1 MEQRATN
8 RHGFTVLYHKEL
20 ADHLTS
26 RRFQLLFLI
35 LLFIAGAS
43 LFGAFGSLSKAAQQ
57 TTANGQQAA
66 PSDFVFLQLFTTAG
80 QSIYAFTT
88 FIGFLGPIFG
98 IMLGFDAINN
108 EQAQGT
114 LNRLAAQ
121 PIYRDTIINAK
132 FCAGATVVFANE
144 GLNDDFEQSLEKE
157 GIAVIEMSVAETPK
171 QLETNYH
178 TIGKILGGNDDGDAK
193 AASSYD
199 KLISAMEDRKSE
211 ASAKNATALDT
222 VCYLYYEQGGLRLM
236 TSGTYGD
243 MLLGYTGSVNVA
255 VNIDENKVD
264 VNTLK
269 VANPK
274 YIFYADDNTLKAVQA
289 DPVLS
294 KLAAVT
300 GGKTMQIT
308 KDEMSRQG
316 LTALETLEK
325 MIGFI
330 HPELAKSKATPDSAQ
345 TATQPAAQAATEAA
359 TQAAQTAATQ
369 AATQPAAATS
379 VADKYKIDLKD
390 LSLKE
395 EDDNDDVKAMQQRL
409 FDLGYVSDK
418 ENITGYFGEI
428 SKKAVNAFQKASGIK
443 ETGEADN
450 ATLVKLFASDA
461 KKSDT
466 AVDESSASEE

>member
-1 MEQRATN
+1 MKK
-8 RHGFTVLYHKEL
+8 L
-20 ADHLTS
+20 
-26 RRFQLLFLI
+26 
-35 LLFIAGAS
+35 IAGILCAV
-43 LFGAFGSLSKAAQQ
+43 LVLGTALSLSGCGDKNYPVKI
-57 TTANGQQAA
+57 ANLTIDKEPKSIVVLDPNSADIISYMGYDVKIVGRSREVDQKYLDVA
-66 PSDFVFLQLFTTAG
+66 PVMGSAVSPSVQD
-80 QSIYAFTT
+80 
-88 FIGFLGPIFG
+88 
-98 IMLGFDAINN
+98 
-108 EQAQGT
+108 
-114 LNRLAAQ
+114 
-121 PIYRDTIINAK
+121 IIDS
-132 FCAGATVVFANE
+132 GATVVFANE

-157 GIAVIEMSVAETPK
+157 GIAVIKMSVAETPK

-199 KLISAMEDRKSE
+199 KLISAMEQRKSE

-274 YIFYADDNTLKAVQA
+274 YIFYADDSTLKAVQA

-330 HPELAKSKATPDSAQ
+330 HPELAKAQKATEPTQQTETKPAEAQ
-345 TATQPAAQAATEAA
+345 AATQAATEAA
-359 TQAAQTAATQ
+359 TQAAAQTAATQ

-428 SKKAVNAFQKASGIK
+428 SKKAVSAFQKANGIK

>member
-1 MEQRATN
+1 MKK
-8 RHGFTVLYHKEL
+8 L
-20 ADHLTS
+20 
-26 RRFQLLFLI
+26 
-35 LLFIAGAS
+35 IAGILCAVLVLGTALALS
-43 LFGAFGSLSKAAQQ
+43 GCGDKNYPVKIANLTIDKEPKSIVVLDPNSADIISYMGYDVKIVGRSREVDQKYLDVAPVMGSAVS
-57 TTANGQQAA
+57 
-66 PSDFVFLQLFTTAG
+66 PSVQD
-80 QSIYAFTT
+80 
-88 FIGFLGPIFG
+88 
-98 IMLGFDAINN
+98 
-108 EQAQGT
+108 
-114 LNRLAAQ
+114 
-121 PIYRDTIINAK
+121 IIDS
-132 FCAGATVVFANE
+132 GATVVFANE

-157 GIAVIEMSVAETPK
+157 GIAVIKMSVAETPK

-236 TSGTYGD
+236 TRGTYGD

-274 YIFYADDNTLKAVQA
+274 YIFYADDSTLKAVQA

-330 HPELAKSKATPDSAQ
+330 HPELAKAQKATEPTQQ
-345 TATQPAAQAATEAA
+345 TETKPAETQAATQAATEAA
-359 TQAAQTAATQ
+359 TQAAAQTAATQ

-428 SKKAVNAFQKASGIK
+428 SKKAVSAFQKASGIK

>member
-1 MEQRATN
+1 MKK
-8 RHGFTVLYHKEL
+8 L
-20 ADHLTS
+20 
-26 RRFQLLFLI
+26 
-35 LLFIAGAS
+35 IAGILCAVLVLGTALLLS
-43 LFGAFGSLSKAAQQ
+43 GCGDKNYPVKIANLTIDKEPKSIVVLDPNSADIISYMGYDVKIVGRSREVDQKYLGVAPVMGSAVS
-57 TTANGQQAA
+57 
-66 PSDFVFLQLFTTAG
+66 PSVQD
-80 QSIYAFTT
+80 
-88 FIGFLGPIFG
+88 
-98 IMLGFDAINN
+98 
-108 EQAQGT
+108 
-114 LNRLAAQ
+114 
-121 PIYRDTIINAK
+121 IIDS
-132 FCAGATVVFANE
+132 GATVVFANE

-199 KLISAMEDRKSE
+199 KLISAMEQRKSE

-236 TSGTYGD
+236 TRGTYGD

-274 YIFYADDNTLKAVQA
+274 YIFYSDDNTLKAVQA

-330 HPELAKSKATPDSAQ
+330 HPELAKAQKATEPTQQ
-345 TATQPAAQAATEAA
+345 TETKPAETQAATQAATEAA
-359 TQAAQTAATQ
+359 TQAAAQTAATQ

-428 SKKAVNAFQKASGIK
+428 SKKAVSAFQKANGIK

>member
-1 MEQRATN
+1 MKK
-8 RHGFTVLYHKEL
+8 L
-20 ADHLTS
+20 
-26 RRFQLLFLI
+26 
-35 LLFIAGAS
+35 IAGILCAV
-43 LFGAFGSLSKAAQQ
+43 LVLGTALSLSGCGDKNYPVKI
-57 TTANGQQAA
+57 ANLTIDKEPKSIVVLDPNSADIISYMGYDVKIVGRSREVDQKYLGVA
-66 PSDFVFLQLFTTAG
+66 PVMGSAVSPSVQD
-80 QSIYAFTT
+80 
-88 FIGFLGPIFG
+88 
-98 IMLGFDAINN
+98 
-108 EQAQGT
+108 
-114 LNRLAAQ
+114 
-121 PIYRDTIINAK
+121 IIDS
-132 FCAGATVVFANE
+132 GATVVFANE

-157 GIAVIEMSVAETPK
+157 GIAVIKMSVAETPK

-199 KLISAMEDRKSE
+199 KLISAMEQRKSE

-274 YIFYADDNTLKAVQA
+274 YIFYADDSTLKAVQA

-330 HPELAKSKATPDSAQ
+330 HPELAKAQKATEPTQQ
-345 TATQPAAQAATEAA
+345 TETKPAETQAATQAATEAA
-359 TQAAQTAATQ
+359 TQAAAQTAATQ

-428 SKKAVNAFQKASGIK
+428 SKKAVSARRQAESRRQARRTTPPSLSSLQATRKSPTPPLTKARQ
-443 ETGEADN
+443 ARN
-450 ATLVKLFASDA
+450 N
-461 KKSDT
+461 
-466 AVDESSASEE
+466 

>member
-1 MEQRATN
+1 MKKLITGILCA
-8 RHGFTVLYHKEL
+8 VLVL
-20 ADHLTS
+20 GTAL
-26 RRFQLLFLI
+26 
-35 LLFIAGAS
+35 
-43 LFGAFGSLSKAAQQ
+43 SLSGCGDKNYPVKI
-57 TTANGQQAA
+57 ANLTIDKEPKSIVVLDPNSADIISYMGYDVKIVGRSREVDQKYLDVA
-66 PSDFVFLQLFTTAG
+66 PVMGSAVSPSVQD
-80 QSIYAFTT
+80 
-88 FIGFLGPIFG
+88 
-98 IMLGFDAINN
+98 
-108 EQAQGT
+108 
-114 LNRLAAQ
+114 
-121 PIYRDTIINAK
+121 IIDS
-132 FCAGATVVFANE
+132 GATVVFANE

-157 GIAVIEMSVAETPK
+157 GIAVIKMSVAETPK

-345 TATQPAAQAATEAA
+345 TATQPAAQAATEAV

-428 SKKAVNAFQKASGIK
+428 SKKAVSAFQKASGIK

-461 KKSDT
+461 KKADT

>member
-1 MEQRATN
+1 MKK
-8 RHGFTVLYHKEL
+8 L
-20 ADHLTS
+20 
-26 RRFQLLFLI
+26 
-35 LLFIAGAS
+35 IAGIICAV
-43 LFGAFGSLSKAAQQ
+43 LVLGTALSLSGCGDKNYPVKI
-57 TTANGQQAA
+57 ANLTIDKEPKSIVVLDPNSADIISYMGYDVKIVGRSREVDQKYLDVA
-66 PSDFVFLQLFTTAG
+66 PVMGSAVSPSVQD
-80 QSIYAFTT
+80 
-88 FIGFLGPIFG
+88 
-98 IMLGFDAINN
+98 
-108 EQAQGT
+108 
-114 LNRLAAQ
+114 
-121 PIYRDTIINAK
+121 IIDS
-132 FCAGATVVFANE
+132 GATVVFANE

-157 GIAVIEMSVAETPK
+157 GIAVIKMSVAETPK

-199 KLISAMEDRKSE
+199 KLISAMEQRKSE

-274 YIFYADDNTLKAVQA
+274 YIFYSDDSTLKAVQA

-330 HPELAKSKATPDSAQ
+330 HPELAKAQKATEPTQQTETKPAEAQ
-345 TATQPAAQAATEAA
+345 AATQAATEAA
-359 TQAAQTAATQ
+359 TQAAAQTAATQ
-369 AATQPAAATS
+369 SATQPAAATS

-428 SKKAVNAFQKASGIK
+428 SKKAVSAFQKASGIK

>member
-1 MEQRATN
+1 MKK
-8 RHGFTVLYHKEL
+8 L
-20 ADHLTS
+20 
-26 RRFQLLFLI
+26 
-35 LLFIAGAS
+35 IAGILCAV
-43 LFGAFGSLSKAAQQ
+43 LVLGTALSLSGCGDKNYPVKI
-57 TTANGQQAA
+57 ANLTIDKEPKSIVVLDPNSADIISYMGYDVKIVGRSREVDQKYLDVA
-66 PSDFVFLQLFTTAG
+66 PVMGSAVSPSVQD
-80 QSIYAFTT
+80 
-88 FIGFLGPIFG
+88 
-98 IMLGFDAINN
+98 
-108 EQAQGT
+108 
-114 LNRLAAQ
+114 
-121 PIYRDTIINAK
+121 IIDS
-132 FCAGATVVFANE
+132 GATVVFANE

-157 GIAVIEMSVAETPK
+157 GIAVIKMSVAETPK

-199 KLISAMEDRKSE
+199 KLISAMEQRKSE

-330 HPELAKSKATPDSAQ
+330 HPELAKAQKATEPTQQ
-345 TATQPAAQAATEAA
+345 TETKPAETQAATQAATEAA
-359 TQAAQTAATQ
+359 TQAAAQTAATQ

-428 SKKAVNAFQKASGIK
+428 SKKAVSAFQKASGIK

>member
-1 MEQRATN
+1 MKK
-8 RHGFTVLYHKEL
+8 L
-20 ADHLTS
+20 
-26 RRFQLLFLI
+26 
-35 LLFIAGAS
+35 IAGILCAV
-43 LFGAFGSLSKAAQQ
+43 LVLGTALSLSGCGDKNYPVKI
-57 TTANGQQAA
+57 ANLTINKEPKSIVVLDPNSADIISYMGYDVKIVGRSREVDQKYLDVA
-66 PSDFVFLQLFTTAG
+66 PVMGSAVSPSVQD
-80 QSIYAFTT
+80 
-88 FIGFLGPIFG
+88 
-98 IMLGFDAINN
+98 
-108 EQAQGT
+108 
-114 LNRLAAQ
+114 
-121 PIYRDTIINAK
+121 IIDS
-132 FCAGATVVFANE
+132 GATVVFANE

-157 GIAVIEMSVAETPK
+157 GIAVIKMSVAETPK

-199 KLISAMEDRKSE
+199 KLISAMEQRKSE

-236 TSGTYGD
+236 TRGTYGD

-274 YIFYADDNTLKAVQA
+274 YIFYADDSTLKAVQA

-330 HPELAKSKATPDSAQ
+330 HPELAKAQKATEPTQQTETKPAEAQ
-345 TATQPAAQAATEAA
+345 AATQAATEAA
-359 TQAAQTAATQ
+359 TQAAAQTAATQ

-428 SKKAVNAFQKASGIK
+428 SKKAVSAFQKASGIK

>member
-1 MEQRATN
+1 MKK
-8 RHGFTVLYHKEL
+8 L
-20 ADHLTS
+20 
-26 RRFQLLFLI
+26 
-35 LLFIAGAS
+35 IAGILCAV
-43 LFGAFGSLSKAAQQ
+43 LVLCTALSLSGCGDKNYPVKI
-57 TTANGQQAA
+57 ANLTIDKEPKSIVVLDPNSADIISYMGYDVKIVGRSREVDQKYLDVA
-66 PSDFVFLQLFTTAG
+66 PVMGSAVSPSVQD
-80 QSIYAFTT
+80 
-88 FIGFLGPIFG
+88 
-98 IMLGFDAINN
+98 
-108 EQAQGT
+108 
-114 LNRLAAQ
+114 
-121 PIYRDTIINAK
+121 IIDS
-132 FCAGATVVFANE
+132 GATVVFANE

-157 GIAVIEMSVAETPK
+157 GIAVIKMSVAETPK

-199 KLISAMEDRKSE
+199 KLISAMEQRKSE

-274 YIFYADDNTLKAVQA
+274 YIFYSDDSTLKAVQA

-330 HPELAKSKATPDSAQ
+330 HPELAKAQKASEPTQQ
-345 TATQPAAQAATEAA
+345 TETKPAEAQAATQAAAEAA
-359 TQAAQTAATQ
+359 TQAAAQTAATQ

-428 SKKAVNAFQKASGIK
+428 SKKAVSAFQKASGIK

-461 KKSDT
+461 KKSET

>member
-1 MEQRATN
+1 MKK
-8 RHGFTVLYHKEL
+8 L
-20 ADHLTS
+20 
-26 RRFQLLFLI
+26 
-35 LLFIAGAS
+35 IAGILCAV
-43 LFGAFGSLSKAAQQ
+43 LVLGTALSLSGCGDKNYPVKI
-57 TTANGQQAA
+57 ANLTIDKEPKSIVVLDPNSADIISYMGYDVKIVGRSREVDQKYLDVA
-66 PSDFVFLQLFTTAG
+66 PVMGSAVSPSVQD
-80 QSIYAFTT
+80 
-88 FIGFLGPIFG
+88 
-98 IMLGFDAINN
+98 
-108 EQAQGT
+108 
-114 LNRLAAQ
+114 
-121 PIYRDTIINAK
+121 IIDS
-132 FCAGATVVFANE
+132 GATVVFANE

-193 AASSYD
+193 AASSYE
-199 KLISAMEDRKSE
+199 KHISAMEDRKSE

-330 HPELAKSKATPDSAQ
+330 HPELAKAQKATEPTQQTETKPAEAQ
-345 TATQPAAQAATEAA
+345 AATQAATEAA
-359 TQAAQTAATQ
+359 TQAAAQTAATQ

-428 SKKAVNAFQKASGIK
+428 SKKAVSAFQKASGIK

-461 KKSDT
+461 KKADKP
-466 AVDESSASEE
+466 VDESSASEE

>member
-1 MEQRATN
+1 MKK
-8 RHGFTVLYHKEL
+8 L
-20 ADHLTS
+20 
-26 RRFQLLFLI
+26 
-35 LLFIAGAS
+35 IAGILCAV
-43 LFGAFGSLSKAAQQ
+43 LVLGTALSLSGCGDKNYPVKI
-57 TTANGQQAA
+57 ANLTIDKEPKSIVVLDPNSADIISYMGYDVKIVGRSREVDQKYLGVA
-66 PSDFVFLQLFTTAG
+66 PVMGSAVSPSVQD
-80 QSIYAFTT
+80 
-88 FIGFLGPIFG
+88 
-98 IMLGFDAINN
+98 
-108 EQAQGT
+108 
-114 LNRLAAQ
+114 
-121 PIYRDTIINAK
+121 IIDS
-132 FCAGATVVFANE
+132 GATVVFANE
-144 GLNDDFEQSLEKE
+144 CLNDDFEQSLEKE
-157 GIAVIEMSVAETPK
+157 GIAVIKMSVAETPK

-199 KLISAMEDRKSE
+199 KLISAMEQRKSE

-274 YIFYADDNTLKAVQA
+274 YIFYSDDNTLKAVQA

-330 HPELAKSKATPDSAQ
+330 HPELAKAQKATEPTQQ
-345 TATQPAAQAATEAA
+345 TETKPAETQAATEAA
-359 TQAAQTAATQ
+359 TQAAAQTAATQ
-369 AATQPAAATS
+369 AATS

-428 SKKAVNAFQKASGIK
+428 SKKAVSAFQKANGIK

>member
-1 MEQRATN
+1 MKK
-8 RHGFTVLYHKEL
+8 L
-20 ADHLTS
+20 
-26 RRFQLLFLI
+26 
-35 LLFIAGAS
+35 IAGILCAV
-43 LFGAFGSLSKAAQQ
+43 LVLGTALSLSGCGDKNYPVKI
-57 TTANGQQAA
+57 ANLTINKEPKSIVVLDPNSADIISYMGYDVKIVGRSREVDQKYLDVA
-66 PSDFVFLQLFTTAG
+66 PVMGSAVSPSVQD
-80 QSIYAFTT
+80 
-88 FIGFLGPIFG
+88 
-98 IMLGFDAINN
+98 
-108 EQAQGT
+108 
-114 LNRLAAQ
+114 
-121 PIYRDTIINAK
+121 IIDS
-132 FCAGATVVFANE
+132 GATVVFANE
-144 GLNDDFEQSLEKE
+144 GLNDDFEQSLKKE

-199 KLISAMEDRKSE
+199 KLISAMEQRKSE
-211 ASAKNATALDT
+211 ASVKNATALDT

-300 GGKTMQIT
+300 GGKIMQIT

-330 HPELAKSKATPDSAQ
+330 HPELAKAQKATEPTQQ
-345 TATQPAAQAATEAA
+345 TETKPAETQAATQAATEAA
-359 TQAAQTAATQ
+359 TQAAAQTAATQ

-428 SKKAVNAFQKASGIK
+428 SKKAVSAFQKASGIK

>member
-1 MEQRATN
+1 MKK
-8 RHGFTVLYHKEL
+8 L
-20 ADHLTS
+20 
-26 RRFQLLFLI
+26 
-35 LLFIAGAS
+35 IAGILCAV
-43 LFGAFGSLSKAAQQ
+43 LVLGTALSLSGCGDKNYPVKI
-57 TTANGQQAA
+57 ANLTIDKEPKSIVVLDPNSADIISYMGYDVKIVGRSREVDQKYLGVA
-66 PSDFVFLQLFTTAG
+66 PVMGSAVSPSVQD
-80 QSIYAFTT
+80 
-88 FIGFLGPIFG
+88 
-98 IMLGFDAINN
+98 
-108 EQAQGT
+108 
-114 LNRLAAQ
+114 
-121 PIYRDTIINAK
+121 IIDS
-132 FCAGATVVFANE
+132 GATVVFANE

-157 GIAVIEMSVAETPK
+157 GIAVIKMSVAETPK

-199 KLISAMEDRKSE
+199 KLISAMEQRKSE

-274 YIFYADDNTLKAVQA
+274 YIFYSDDNTLKAVQA

-428 SKKAVNAFQKASGIK
+428 SKKAVSAFQKASGIK

-461 KKSDT
+461 KKADKP
-466 AVDESSASEE
+466 VDESSDE

>member
-1 MEQRATN
+1 MKK
-8 RHGFTVLYHKEL
+8 L
-20 ADHLTS
+20 
-26 RRFQLLFLI
+26 
-35 LLFIAGAS
+35 IAGILCAV
-43 LFGAFGSLSKAAQQ
+43 LVLGTALSLSGCGDKNYPVKI
-57 TTANGQQAA
+57 ANLTIDKEPKSIVVLDPNSADIISYMGYDVKIVGRSREVDQKYLDVA
-66 PSDFVFLQLFTTAG
+66 PVMGSAVSPSVQD
-80 QSIYAFTT
+80 
-88 FIGFLGPIFG
+88 
-98 IMLGFDAINN
+98 
-108 EQAQGT
+108 
-114 LNRLAAQ
+114 
-121 PIYRDTIINAK
+121 IIDS
-132 FCAGATVVFANE
+132 GATVVFANE

-330 HPELAKSKATPDSAQ
+330 HPELAKAQKATEPTQQ
-345 TATQPAAQAATEAA
+345 TETKPAETQAATQAATEAA
-359 TQAAQTAATQ
+359 TQAAAQTAATQ

-428 SKKAVNAFQKASGIK
+428 SKKAVSAFQKASGIK

>member
-1 MEQRATN
+1 MKK
-8 RHGFTVLYHKEL
+8 L
-20 ADHLTS
+20 
-26 RRFQLLFLI
+26 
-35 LLFIAGAS
+35 IAGILCAV
-43 LFGAFGSLSKAAQQ
+43 LVLGTALSLSGCGDKNYPVKI
-57 TTANGQQAA
+57 ANLTIDKEPKSIVVLDPNSADIISYMGYDVKIVGRSREVDQKYLNVA
-66 PSDFVFLQLFTTAG
+66 PVMGSAVSPSVQD
-80 QSIYAFTT
+80 
-88 FIGFLGPIFG
+88 
-98 IMLGFDAINN
+98 
-108 EQAQGT
+108 
-114 LNRLAAQ
+114 
-121 PIYRDTIINAK
+121 IIDS
-132 FCAGATVVFANE
+132 GATVVFANE

-157 GIAVIEMSVAETPK
+157 GIAVIKMSVAETPK

-199 KLISAMEDRKSE
+199 KLISAMEQRKSE

-274 YIFYADDNTLKAVQA
+274 YIFYADDSTLKAVQA

-330 HPELAKSKATPDSAQ
+330 HPELAKAQKATEPTQQTETKPAEAQ
-345 TATQPAAQAATEAA
+345 AATQAATEAA
-359 TQAAQTAATQ
+359 TQAAAQTAATQ

-428 SKKAVNAFQKASGIK
+428 SKKAVSAFQKASGIK

>member
-1 MEQRATN
+1 MKKLIA
-8 RHGFTVLYHKEL
+8 GILCTVLVL
-20 ADHLTS
+20 GTAL
-26 RRFQLLFLI
+26 
-35 LLFIAGAS
+35 
-43 LFGAFGSLSKAAQQ
+43 SLSGCGDKNYPVKI
-57 TTANGQQAA
+57 ANLTIDKEPKSIVVLDPNSADIISYMGYDVKIVGRSREVDQKYLNVA
-66 PSDFVFLQLFTTAG
+66 PVMGSAVSPSVQD
-80 QSIYAFTT
+80 
-88 FIGFLGPIFG
+88 
-98 IMLGFDAINN
+98 
-108 EQAQGT
+108 
-114 LNRLAAQ
+114 
-121 PIYRDTIINAK
+121 IIDS
-132 FCAGATVVFANE
+132 GATVVFANE
-144 GLNDDFEQSLEKE
+144 GLNDDFEQSLKKE
-157 GIAVIEMSVAETPK
+157 GIAVIKMSVAETPK

-199 KLISAMEDRKSE
+199 KLISAMEQRKSE

-274 YIFYADDNTLKAVQA
+274 YIFYSDDNTLKAVQA

-428 SKKAVNAFQKASGIK
+428 SKKAVSAFQKASGIK

-450 ATLVKLFASDA
+450 ATLVKLFASNA

-466 AVDESSASEE
+466 AVDESSDE

>member
-1 MEQRATN
+1 MKK
-8 RHGFTVLYHKEL
+8 L
-20 ADHLTS
+20 
-26 RRFQLLFLI
+26 
-35 LLFIAGAS
+35 IAGILCAV
-43 LFGAFGSLSKAAQQ
+43 LVLCTALSLSGCGDKNYPVKI
-57 TTANGQQAA
+57 ANLTIDKEPKSIVVLDPNSADIISYMGYDVKIVGRSREVDQKYLDVA
-66 PSDFVFLQLFTTAG
+66 PVMGSAVSPSVQD
-80 QSIYAFTT
+80 
-88 FIGFLGPIFG
+88 
-98 IMLGFDAINN
+98 
-108 EQAQGT
+108 
-114 LNRLAAQ
+114 
-121 PIYRDTIINAK
+121 IIDS
-132 FCAGATVVFANE
+132 GATVVFANE

-157 GIAVIEMSVAETPK
+157 GIAVIKMSVAETPK

-330 HPELAKSKATPDSAQ
+330 HPELAKAQKASEPTQQ
-345 TATQPAAQAATEAA
+345 TETKPAEAQAATQAAAEAA
-359 TQAAQTAATQ
+359 TQAAAQTAATQ

-428 SKKAVNAFQKASGIK
+428 SKKAVSAFQKASGIK

>member
-1 MEQRATN
+1 MKK
-8 RHGFTVLYHKEL
+8 L
-20 ADHLTS
+20 
-26 RRFQLLFLI
+26 
-35 LLFIAGAS
+35 IAGILCAV
-43 LFGAFGSLSKAAQQ
+43 LVLGTALSLSGCGDKNYPVKI
-57 TTANGQQAA
+57 ANLTIDKEPKSIVVLDPNSADIISYMGYDVKIVGRSREVDQKYLDVA
-66 PSDFVFLQLFTTAG
+66 PVMGSAVSPSVQD
-80 QSIYAFTT
+80 
-88 FIGFLGPIFG
+88 
-98 IMLGFDAINN
+98 
-108 EQAQGT
+108 
-114 LNRLAAQ
+114 
-121 PIYRDTIINAK
+121 IIDS
-132 FCAGATVVFANE
+132 GATVVFANE

-157 GIAVIEMSVAETPK
+157 GIAVIKMSVAETPK

-199 KLISAMEDRKSE
+199 KLISAMEQRKSE

-274 YIFYADDNTLKAVQA
+274 YIFYADDSTLKAVQA

-330 HPELAKSKATPDSAQ
+330 HPELAKAQKATEPTQQ
-345 TATQPAAQAATEAA
+345 TETKPAETQAATQAATEAA
-359 TQAAQTAATQ
+359 TQAAAQTAATQ

-428 SKKAVNAFQKASGIK
+428 SKKAVSAFQKASGIK

>member
-1 MEQRATN
+1 MKK
-8 RHGFTVLYHKEL
+8 L
-20 ADHLTS
+20 
-26 RRFQLLFLI
+26 
-35 LLFIAGAS
+35 IAGIICAV
-43 LFGAFGSLSKAAQQ
+43 LVLGTALSLSGCGDKNYPVKI
-57 TTANGQQAA
+57 ANLTIDKEPKSIVVLDPNSADIISYMGYDVKIVGRSREVDQKYLDVA
-66 PSDFVFLQLFTTAG
+66 PVMGSAVSPSVQD
-80 QSIYAFTT
+80 
-88 FIGFLGPIFG
+88 
-98 IMLGFDAINN
+98 
-108 EQAQGT
+108 
-114 LNRLAAQ
+114 
-121 PIYRDTIINAK
+121 IIDS
-132 FCAGATVVFANE
+132 GATVVFANE

-157 GIAVIEMSVAETPK
+157 GIAVIKMSVAETPK

-199 KLISAMEDRKSE
+199 KLISAMEQRKSE

-274 YIFYADDNTLKAVQA
+274 YIFYSDDSTLKAVQA

-330 HPELAKSKATPDSAQ
+330 HPELAKAQKATEPTQQ
-345 TATQPAAQAATEAA
+345 TETKPAEAQAATQAAAEAA
-359 TQAAQTAATQ
+359 TQAAAQTAATQ

-428 SKKAVNAFQKASGIK
+428 SKKAVSAFQKASGIK

-461 KKSDT
+461 KKSET

>member
-1 MEQRATN
+1 MKK
-8 RHGFTVLYHKEL
+8 L
-20 ADHLTS
+20 
-26 RRFQLLFLI
+26 
-35 LLFIAGAS
+35 IAGILCAV
-43 LFGAFGSLSKAAQQ
+43 LVLGTALSLSGCGDKNYPVKI
-57 TTANGQQAA
+57 ANLTIDKEPKSIVVLDPNSADIISYMGYDVKIVGRSREVDQKYLDVA
-66 PSDFVFLQLFTTAG
+66 PVMGSAVSPSVQD
-80 QSIYAFTT
+80 
-88 FIGFLGPIFG
+88 
-98 IMLGFDAINN
+98 
-108 EQAQGT
+108 
-114 LNRLAAQ
+114 
-121 PIYRDTIINAK
+121 IIDS
-132 FCAGATVVFANE
+132 GATVVFANE

-157 GIAVIEMSVAETPK
+157 GIAVIKMSVAETPK

-330 HPELAKSKATPDSAQ
+330 HPELAKAQKAAEPAQQTETKPAEAQ
-345 TATQPAAQAATEAA
+345 TATQAATEAA
-359 TQAAQTAATQ
+359 TQAAAQTAATQ

-428 SKKAVNAFQKASGIK
+428 SKKAVSAFQKASGIK

-461 KKSDT
+461 KKADKP
-466 AVDESSASEE
+466 VDESSASEE

>member
-1 MEQRATN
+1 MKK
-8 RHGFTVLYHKEL
+8 L
-20 ADHLTS
+20 
-26 RRFQLLFLI
+26 
-35 LLFIAGAS
+35 IAGILCAV
-43 LFGAFGSLSKAAQQ
+43 LVLGTALSLSGCGDKNYPVKI
-57 TTANGQQAA
+57 ANLTIDKEPKSIVVLDPNSADIISYMGYDVKIVGRSREVDQKYLDVA
-66 PSDFVFLQLFTTAG
+66 PVMGSAVSPSVQD
-80 QSIYAFTT
+80 
-88 FIGFLGPIFG
+88 
-98 IMLGFDAINN
+98 
-108 EQAQGT
+108 
-114 LNRLAAQ
+114 
-121 PIYRDTIINAK
+121 IIDS
-132 FCAGATVVFANE
+132 GATVVFANE

-157 GIAVIEMSVAETPK
+157 GIAVIKMSVAETPK

-199 KLISAMEDRKSE
+199 KLISAMEQRKSE

-330 HPELAKSKATPDSAQ
+330 HPELAKAQKATEPTQQ
-345 TATQPAAQAATEAA
+345 TETKPAETQAATQAATEAA
-359 TQAAQTAATQ
+359 TQAAAQTAATQ
-369 AATQPAAATS
+369 AATS

-428 SKKAVNAFQKASGIK
+428 SKKAVSAFQKASGIK

>member
-1 MEQRATN
+1 MKK
-8 RHGFTVLYHKEL
+8 L
-20 ADHLTS
+20 
-26 RRFQLLFLI
+26 
-35 LLFIAGAS
+35 IAGIICAV
-43 LFGAFGSLSKAAQQ
+43 LVLGTALSLSGCGDKNYPVKI
-57 TTANGQQAA
+57 ANLTIDKEPKSIVVLDPNSADIISYMGYDVKIVGRSREVDQKYLDVA
-66 PSDFVFLQLFTTAG
+66 PVMGSAVSPSVQD
-80 QSIYAFTT
+80 
-88 FIGFLGPIFG
+88 
-98 IMLGFDAINN
+98 
-108 EQAQGT
+108 
-114 LNRLAAQ
+114 
-121 PIYRDTIINAK
+121 IIDS
-132 FCAGATVVFANE
+132 GATVVFANE

-157 GIAVIEMSVAETPK
+157 GIAVIKMSVAETPK

-199 KLISAMEDRKSE
+199 KLISAMEQRKSE

-274 YIFYADDNTLKAVQA
+274 YIFYADDSTLKAVQA

-330 HPELAKSKATPDSAQ
+330 HPELAKAQKATEPTQQTETKPAEAQ
-345 TATQPAAQAATEAA
+345 AATQAATEAA
-359 TQAAQTAATQ
+359 TQAAAQTAATQ

-428 SKKAVNAFQKASGIK
+428 SKKAVSAFQKASGIK

>member
-1 MEQRATN
+1 MKK
-8 RHGFTVLYHKEL
+8 L
-20 ADHLTS
+20 
-26 RRFQLLFLI
+26 
-35 LLFIAGAS
+35 IAGILCAV
-43 LFGAFGSLSKAAQQ
+43 LVLGTALSLSGCGDKNYPVKI
-57 TTANGQQAA
+57 ANLTIDKEPKSIVVLDPNSADIISYMGYDVKIVGRSREVDQKYLDVA
-66 PSDFVFLQLFTTAG
+66 PVMGSAVSPSVQD
-80 QSIYAFTT
+80 
-88 FIGFLGPIFG
+88 
-98 IMLGFDAINN
+98 
-108 EQAQGT
+108 
-114 LNRLAAQ
+114 
-121 PIYRDTIINAK
+121 IIDS
-132 FCAGATVVFANE
+132 GATVVFANE

-157 GIAVIEMSVAETPK
+157 GIAVIKMSVAETPK

-274 YIFYADDNTLKAVQA
+274 YIFYSDDNTLKAVQA

-330 HPELAKSKATPDSAQ
+330 HPELAKAQKATEPAQ
-345 TATQPAAQAATEAA
+345 QTETKPAETQAATQAAAEAA
-359 TQAAQTAATQ
+359 TQAAAQTAATQ

-428 SKKAVNAFQKASGIK
+428 SKKAVTAFQKASGIK

>member
-1 MEQRATN
+1 MKK
-8 RHGFTVLYHKEL
+8 L
-20 ADHLTS
+20 
-26 RRFQLLFLI
+26 
-35 LLFIAGAS
+35 IAGILCAV
-43 LFGAFGSLSKAAQQ
+43 LVLGTALSLSGCGDKNYPVKI
-57 TTANGQQAA
+57 ANLTIDKEPKSIVVLDPNSADIISYMGYDVKIVGRSREVDQKYLNVA
-66 PSDFVFLQLFTTAG
+66 PVMGSAVSPSVQD
-80 QSIYAFTT
+80 
-88 FIGFLGPIFG
+88 
-98 IMLGFDAINN
+98 
-108 EQAQGT
+108 
-114 LNRLAAQ
+114 
-121 PIYRDTIINAK
+121 IIDS
-132 FCAGATVVFANE
+132 GATVVFANE
-144 GLNDDFEQSLEKE
+144 GLNDDFEQSLKKE
-157 GIAVIEMSVAETPK
+157 GIAVIKMSVAETPK

-193 AASSYD
+193 AVSSYD

-274 YIFYADDNTLKAVQA
+274 YIFYSDDNTLKAVQA

-330 HPELAKSKATPDSAQ
+330 HPELAKAQKATEPTQQTETKPAEAQ
-345 TATQPAAQAATEAA
+345 AATQAATEAA
-359 TQAAQTAATQ
+359 TQAAAQTAATQ

-428 SKKAVNAFQKASGIK
+428 SKKAVSAFQKASGIK

>member
-1 MEQRATN
+1 MKK
-8 RHGFTVLYHKEL
+8 L
-20 ADHLTS
+20 
-26 RRFQLLFLI
+26 
-35 LLFIAGAS
+35 IAGILCAV
-43 LFGAFGSLSKAAQQ
+43 LVLGTALSLSGCGDKNYPVKI
-57 TTANGQQAA
+57 ANLTIDKEPKSIVVLDSNSADIISYMGYDVKIVGRSREVDQKYLDVA
-66 PSDFVFLQLFTTAG
+66 PVMGSAVSPSVQD
-80 QSIYAFTT
+80 
-88 FIGFLGPIFG
+88 
-98 IMLGFDAINN
+98 
-108 EQAQGT
+108 
-114 LNRLAAQ
+114 
-121 PIYRDTIINAK
+121 IIDS
-132 FCAGATVVFANE
+132 GATVVFANE

-157 GIAVIEMSVAETPK
+157 GIAVIKMSVAETPK

-199 KLISAMEDRKSE
+199 KLISAMEQRKSE

-236 TSGTYGD
+236 TRGTYGD

-274 YIFYADDNTLKAVQA
+274 YIFYADDSTLKAVQA

-330 HPELAKSKATPDSAQ
+330 HPELAKAQKATEPTQQ
-345 TATQPAAQAATEAA
+345 TETKPAETQAATQAATEAA
-359 TQAAQTAATQ
+359 TQAAAQTAATQ

-428 SKKAVNAFQKASGIK
+428 SKKAVSAFQKASGIK

-461 KKSDT
+461 KKTDKP
-466 AVDESSASEE
+466 VDESSASEE

>member
-1 MEQRATN
+1 MKK
-8 RHGFTVLYHKEL
+8 L
-20 ADHLTS
+20 
-26 RRFQLLFLI
+26 
-35 LLFIAGAS
+35 IAGIICAV
-43 LFGAFGSLSKAAQQ
+43 LVLGTALSLSGCGDKNYPVKI
-57 TTANGQQAA
+57 ANLTIDKEPKSIVVLDPNSADIISYMGYDVKIVGRSREVDQKYLDVA
-66 PSDFVFLQLFTTAG
+66 PVMGSAVSPSVQD
-80 QSIYAFTT
+80 
-88 FIGFLGPIFG
+88 
-98 IMLGFDAINN
+98 
-108 EQAQGT
+108 
-114 LNRLAAQ
+114 
-121 PIYRDTIINAK
+121 IIDS
-132 FCAGATVVFANE
+132 GATVVFANE

-157 GIAVIEMSVAETPK
+157 GIAVIKMSVAETPK

-199 KLISAMEDRKSE
+199 KLISAMEQRKSE

-330 HPELAKSKATPDSAQ
+330 HPELAKAQKASEPTQQ
-345 TATQPAAQAATEAA
+345 TETKPAEAQAATQAAAEAA
-359 TQAAQTAATQ
+359 TQAAAQTAATQ

-428 SKKAVNAFQKASGIK
+428 SKKAVSAFQKASGIK

-461 KKSDT
+461 KKSET

>member
-1 MEQRATN
+1 MKK
-8 RHGFTVLYHKEL
+8 L
-20 ADHLTS
+20 
-26 RRFQLLFLI
+26 
-35 LLFIAGAS
+35 IAGILCAV
-43 LFGAFGSLSKAAQQ
+43 LVLGTALSLSGCGDKNYPVKI
-57 TTANGQQAA
+57 ANLTIDKEPKSIVVLDPNSADIISYMGYDVKIVGRSREVDQKYLNVA
-66 PSDFVFLQLFTTAG
+66 PVMGSAVSPSVQD
-80 QSIYAFTT
+80 
-88 FIGFLGPIFG
+88 
-98 IMLGFDAINN
+98 
-108 EQAQGT
+108 
-114 LNRLAAQ
+114 
-121 PIYRDTIINAK
+121 IIDS
-132 FCAGATVVFANE
+132 GATVVFANE

-193 AASSYD
+193 AASSYG

-274 YIFYADDNTLKAVQA
+274 YIFYSDDNTLKAVQA

-330 HPELAKSKATPDSAQ
+330 HPELAKSKATSDSAQ
-345 TATQPAAQAATEAA
+345 TATQPAAQAASEAA

-379 VADKYKIDLKD
+379 VADKYNIDLKD

-428 SKKAVNAFQKASGIK
+428 SKKAVSAFQKASGIK

-461 KKSDT
+461 KKADKP
-466 AVDESSASEE
+466 VDESSASEE